1 MFISCADF
9 LLRASLY
16 FCTAGGRT
24 VEGFYHIK
32 GGIDSAIARGLAYAP
47 YADLVWFETSEPSLE
62 EATKFAK
69 AIHEKYP
76 GKLLAYNCSPSFN
89 WKKKLD
95 DATIAK
101 FQQTLGE
108 LGYKFQVGQVT
119 RIGRTS
125 AACMLGYC
133 ISGCVSVCVWYWGG
147 YWADA

>member
-1 MFISCADF
+1 MQCKSTLFSKD
-9 LLRASLY
+9 SPY
-16 FCTAGGRT
+16 FCTSFIFSRYLCVAFSSCHSPGERT
-24 VEGFYHIK
+24 VEGFYRIK

-69 AIHEKYP
+69 ALHEKYP

-108 LGYKFQVGQVT
+108 LGYKFQVGWLW
-119 RIGRTS
+119 S
-125 AACMLGYC
+125 
-133 ISGCVSVCVWYWGG
+133 
-147 YWADA
+147 